1 MHSNLSNPTNYSYP
15 NEFQIRQLYFYSHKF
30 SSLSGGPDFLDQP
43 FVDKVWELTANNII
57 LVSAIGNDGP
67 LYGTL
72 NNPADQMDVI
82 GVGGIDFEDRISP
95 FSSRG
100 TDWFVCLFVCLFV

>member
-1 MHSNLSNPTNYSYP
+1 M
-15 NEFQIRQLYFYSHKF
+15 I
-30 SSLSGGPDFLDQP
+30 
-43 FVDKVWELTANNII
+43 
-57 LVSAIGNDGP
+57 SAIGNDGP

-82 GVGGIDFEDRISP
+82 GVGGINFDDQVAK

-100 TDWFVCLFVCLFV
+100 TFYFILTLYRFAFYSVYLNKTKTF